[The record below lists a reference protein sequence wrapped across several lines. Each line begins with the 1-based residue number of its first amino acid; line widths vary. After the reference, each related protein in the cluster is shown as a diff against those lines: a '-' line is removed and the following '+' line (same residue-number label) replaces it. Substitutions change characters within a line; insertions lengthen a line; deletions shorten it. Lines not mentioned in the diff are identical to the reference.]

1 MNRARTE
8 RGQSLVEF
16 SLAAMIFMVVILGVV
31 EVGRAVWS
39 YNTLANATREGSRYA
54 MVHGASASAH
64 SGPAGNDAKVQA
76 AVTKYASTLEP
87 SDLTITSAWP
97 DGSNAVG
104 SHVKVTATYR
114 FDTLFSKLLGI
125 SPITMTSTSTMTIT
139 N

>member
-1 MNRARTE
+1 MKRARTE

-16 SLAAMIFMVVILGVV
+16 SLAAMIFIVIILGVV

-39 YNTLANATREGSRYA
+39 YNTLASAAREGSRYA
-54 MVHGASASAH
+54 MVHGSSAAAG

-76 AVTKYASTLEP
+76 AVMKYASALAP
-87 SDLTITSAWP
+87 SGLTVTSAWP
-97 DGSNAVG
+97 DGNNAAG
-104 SHVKVTATYR
+104 SRVKVTATYK
-114 FDTLFSKLLGI
+114 FGTVFSKLLGV

>member
-1 MNRARTE
+1 MSRARTE

-16 SLAAMIFMVVILGVV
+16 SLSVMIFIMIIVGVV

-39 YNTLANATREGSRYA
+39 YNTLASAAREGSRYA
-54 MVHGASASAH
+54 MVHGAVATAH
-64 SGPAGNDAKVQA
+64 SGPAANDAKVQA
-76 AVTKYASTLEP
+76 AVAKYSSNLEP

-97 DGSNAVG
+97 DGNNAVG

-114 FDTLFSKLLGI
+114 FDTLFSRLLGV